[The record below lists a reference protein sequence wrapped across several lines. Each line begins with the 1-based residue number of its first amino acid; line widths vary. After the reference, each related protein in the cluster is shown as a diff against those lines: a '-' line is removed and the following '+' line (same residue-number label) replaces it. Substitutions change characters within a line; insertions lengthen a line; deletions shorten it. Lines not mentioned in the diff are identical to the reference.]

1 MLESFFILGGK
12 MSTQATIIY
21 TYLNNEGIDYQTINH
36 PPVYTAEEADKYVQ
50 NYQFIRTKNLFLKN
64 KTGYYLVV
72 LLENKRLDMKKLKQ
86 RLVTSRFSFARSE
99 ELKAKL
105 QITSGAVSPFNL
117 MNDEEHHVTF
127 VVDADI
133 LRPGQ
138 KIGCHPNDNTATIVL
153 AVTDLLQIVKK
164 YGNPV
169 KVIEL

>member
-1 MLESFFILGGK
+1 MLESFFILGEK
-12 MSTQATIIY
+12 MKTQAKIIY
-21 TYLNNEGIDYQTINH
+21 TYLDNEGIDYQTINH
-36 PPVYTAEEADKYVQ
+36 PPVYTAEAADKYVQ
-50 NYQFIRTKNLFLKN
+50 NYHFIRTKNLFLKN
-64 KTGYYLVV
+64 KAGYYLVA

-86 RLVTSRFSFARSE
+86 RLATSRFSFARPE

-117 MNDEEHHVTF
+117 INDEEHQVTF
-127 VVDADI
+127 IVDTDI
-133 LRPGQ
+133 LRSGQ